1 MPAYTS
7 GSTKLGGTLGT
18 SAMNASTAYTFTIV
32 NNSDQFKANQADS
45 LAYLT
50 IEGNATANQSLAE
63 TVVITGSFSF
73 NNDSI
78 VPGSLLED
86 GNRFSISSNGAGGSF
101 TFTPTTTIRVNKYF
115 IRTVGNI
122 NVTIT

>member
-32 NNSDQFKANQADS
+32 NNSNQLKANSGS

-50 IEGNATANQSLAE
+50 IEGNAEANNALTE

-73 NNDSI
+73 NNDS
-78 VPGSLLED
+78 VASGSLLED
-86 GNRFSISSNGAGGSF
+86 GNRFSISSTGAGGAF
-101 TFTPTTTIRVNKYF
+101 TFTPTTTIAANKYF
-115 IRTVGNI
+115 VRTVGNI

>member
-18 SAMNASTAYTFTIV
+18 SAMNASTAYTFEIV

-50 IEGNATANQSLAE
+50 IEGNSTANQSLAE

-78 VPGSLLED
+78 ASGSLLED
-86 GNRFSISSNGAGGSF
+86 GNRFSISSNGAGGTF
-101 TFTPTTTIRVNKYF
+101 TFTPTTNIRANRYF

>member
-32 NNSDQFKANQADS
+32 NNSNQLKANSGS
-45 LAYLT
+45 LSYLT

-63 TVVITGSFSF
+63 TVVVTGSFSF
-73 NNDSI
+73 NNDS
-78 VPGSLLED
+78 VASGSLLED
-86 GNRFSISSNGAGGSF
+86 GNRFSISSTGAGGAF
-101 TFTPTTTIRVNKYF
+101 TFTPTTTIAANKYF
-115 IRTVGNI
+115 VRTVGNI

>member
-32 NNSDQFKANQADS
+32 NNSNQLKANSGS
-45 LAYLT
+45 LSYLT

-63 TVVITGSFSF
+63 TIVVTGSFSF
-73 NNDSI
+73 NNDS
-78 VPGSLLED
+78 VASGSLLED
-86 GNRFSISSNGAGGSF
+86 GNRFSISSTGAGGAF
-101 TFTPTTTIRVNKYF
+101 TFTPTTTIAANKYF
-115 IRTVGNI
+115 VRTVGNI

>member
-63 TVVITGSFSF
+63 TIVVTGSFSF

>member
-32 NNSDQFKANQADS
+32 NNSNQLKANSGS
-45 LAYLT
+45 LSYLT

-73 NNDSI
+73 NNDKVAS
-78 VPGSLLED
+78 GSLLED
-86 GNRFSISSNGAGGSF
+86 GNRFSISSTGAGGAF
-101 TFTPTTTIRVNKYF
+101 TFTPTTTIAANKYF

-122 NVTIT
+122 NVTIS

>member
-18 SAMNASTAYTFTIV
+18 SAMTAATAYTFEIV
-32 NNSDQFKANQADS
+32 NNSNQFKANQADS

-63 TVVITGSFSF
+63 TIVVTGSFSF

-86 GNRFSISSNGAGGSF
+86 GNRFSISSNGAGGTF
-101 TFTPTTTIRVNKYF
+101 TFTPTTTIAANKYF

>member
-32 NNSDQFKANQADS
+32 NNSNQLKANSGS

-50 IEGNATANQSLAE
+50 IEGNAGANHALTE

-73 NNDSI
+73 NNDKVAS
-78 VPGSLLED
+78 GSLLED
-86 GNRFSISSNGAGGSF
+86 GNRFSISSTGAGGAF
-101 TFTPTTTIRVNKYF
+101 TFTPTTTIAANKYF
-115 IRTVGNI
+115 VRTVGNI
-122 NVTIT
+122 NVTIS

>member
-32 NNSDQFKANQADS
+32 NNSNQLKANSGS
-45 LAYLT
+45 LSYLT
-50 IEGNATANQSLAE
+50 IEGNATANQSLDE
-63 TVVITGSFSF
+63 TVVVTGSFSF
-73 NNDSI
+73 NNDS
-78 VPGSLLED
+78 VASGSLLED
-86 GNRFSISSNGAGGSF
+86 GNRFSISSTGAGGAF
-101 TFTPTTTIRVNKYF
+101 TFTPTTTIAANKYF

>member
-18 SAMNASTAYTFTIV
+18 SAMTAATAYTFTIV
-32 NNSDQFKANQADS
+32 NNSNQLKANSGS
-45 LAYLT
+45 LSYLT

-63 TVVITGSFSF
+63 TVVVTGSFSF

-78 VPGSLLED
+78 ASGSILED
-86 GNRFSISSNGAGGSF
+86 GNRFSISSTGAGGAF
-101 TFTPTTTIRVNKYF
+101 TFTPTTTIAANKYF
-115 IRTVGNI
+115 VRTVGNI

>member
-18 SAMNASTAYTFTIV
+18 SAMTAATAYTFEIV
-32 NNSDQFKANQADS
+32 NNSNQFKANQADS

-63 TVVITGSFSF
+63 TIVVTGSFSF

-78 VPGSLLED
+78 ASGSLLED

-115 IRTVGNI
+115 IRTV
-122 NVTIT
+122 

>member
-32 NNSDQFKANQADS
+32 NNSNQLKANSGS
-45 LAYLT
+45 LSYLT

-63 TVVITGSFSF
+63 TVVVTGSFSF
-73 NNDSI
+73 NNDS
-78 VPGSLLED
+78 VASGSLLED
-86 GNRFSISSNGAGGSF
+86 GNRFSISSTGEGGAF
-101 TFTPTTTIRVNKYF
+101 TFTPTTTIAANKYF
-115 IRTVGNI
+115 VRTVGNI

>member
-18 SAMNASTAYTFTIV
+18 SAMTAATAYTFTIV
-32 NNSDQFKANQADS
+32 NNSNQLKANSGS
-45 LAYLT
+45 LSYLT

-63 TVVITGSFSF
+63 TVVVTGSFSF
-73 NNDSI
+73 NNDS
-78 VPGSLLED
+78 VASGSILED
-86 GNRFSISSNGAGGSF
+86 GNRFSISSTGAGGAF
-101 TFTPTTTIRVNKYF
+101 TFTPTTTIAANKYF
-115 IRTVGNI
+115 VRTVGNI

>member
-18 SAMNASTAYTFTIV
+18 SAMTAATAYTFTIV
-32 NNSDQFKANQADS
+32 NNSNQLKANSGS
-45 LAYLT
+45 LSYIT
-50 IEGNATANQSLAE
+50 IEGNATSDQSLAE
-63 TVVITGSFSF
+63 TVVVTGSFSF

-78 VPGSLLED
+78 ASGSILED
-86 GNRFSISSNGAGGSF
+86 GNRFSISSTGAGGAF
-101 TFTPTTTIRVNKYF
+101 TFTPTTTIAANKYF
-115 IRTVGNI
+115 VRTVGNI